1 MEMHAKKRVEIV
13 VEAPLLNRLLA
24 LLDEASVSGYTVLP
38 AIAGRGHHG
47 SWNREGLATDAGR
60 MVVVVLIVGADAV
73 SGLMDRIFPL
83 IARQIAIVTVS
94 DVQVVRGERF

>member
-1 MEMHAKKRVEIV
+1 MEMHPKKRIEVV

-24 LLDEASVSGYTVLP
+24 LLDESNVSGYTVLP

-47 SWNREGLATDAGR
+47 PWNREGLATDAGR
-60 MVVVVLIVGADAV
+60 MVVVVLIVGPDAV
-73 SGLMDRIFPL
+73 SALMDRIFPL

-94 DVQVVRGERF
+94 DVEVVRGERF